1 MGTITSPEVVTFG
14 CRLNASEADDILA
27 AAIAADA
34 GDAVVVNTCAVTGEA
49 ERQARQAIRRLRR
62 ERPERRILVT
72 GCAAEVQPEAY
83 AAMAEVDRVIANA
96 EKARAQSYLRPGGRL
111 RCGSGRTRTVRAQP
125 RRPRVYLRVQNGCDH
140 RCTFCVIPMGRGPAR
155 SVPVAE
161 VAARARAL
169 VAEGAAE
176 IVLTG
181 VDVTAWGAD
190 LGQGERL
197 GRLVRRL
204 LAEVPELARLRLS
217 SLDPAE
223 VDDELWEV
231 IAGDERLLPHLHLS
245 LQSGDDLI
253 LKRMKRRHSRRDA
266 VAFCER
272 VRRLRPDVA
281 LGADLIAGFPT
292 ESDTAFANTLAL
304 VDDCGLSHLHVFPY
318 SPRPETPA
326 ARMPQVLVDVRRERA
341 ARLRARGNIAL
352 AARLAA
358 QVGMRSR
365 AMVEE
370 SRHGVAFAR
379 SDDYAPVAIHRDA
392 PAGAVLPV
400 VFTAAEPGRLIARVA
415 A

>member
-34 GDAVVVNTCAVTGEA
+34 GDAVIVNTCAVTAEA

-72 GCAAEVQPEAY
+72 GCAAQIRPDGFSK
-83 AAMAEVDRVIANA
+83 MAEVDRVIANGD
-96 EKARAQSYLRPGGRL
+96 KARAESYLASGQAAPRASAGARGGRP
-111 RCGSGRTRTVRAQP
+111 QP
-125 RRPRVYLRVQNGCDH
+125 RRARAYVQVQNGCDH
-140 RCTFCVIPMGRGPAR
+140 RCTFCVIPFGRGAAR

-190 LGQGERL
+190 LGHGERL
-197 GRLVRRL
+197 GGLVRRL

-223 VDDELWEV
+223 IDDELWEV
-231 IAGDERLLPHLHLS
+231 IAGEERLLPHLHLS

-253 LKRMKRRHSRRDA
+253 LKRMKRRHSRA
-266 VAFCER
+266 AAIGFCER
-272 VRRLRPDVA
+272 ARRLRPGVA

-292 ESDTAFANTLAL
+292 ETDAAFANTLAL

-326 ARMPQVLVDVRRERA
+326 ARMPQVPAGVRRERA
-341 ARLRARGNIAL
+341 ARLRARGNVAL
-352 AARLAA
+352 AARLAG
-358 QVGMRSR
+358 QVGLRSR

-370 SRHGVAFAR
+370 SRSGVAFAR
-379 SDDYAPVAIHRDA
+379 SDDYAPVTIDREA

-400 VFTAAEPGRLIARVA
+400 VYTGAQPGRLLARVA